1 MGALAVGLS
10 NPFPGLRPFNE
21 DEEYLFFGRENQIDT
36 MVDKLARTRFL
47 VVLGSSG
54 SGKSSLVNCGLRPAL
69 HRGLMGTAG
78 SAWRMAQFRPG
89 SAPLEAMAKALA
101 KDGVLFPGFKLQG
114 LTLDELIESTLRLSK
129 LGLVDI
135 YEQARL
141 NDGTNLLVVV
151 DQFEELFRY
160 RTLSTPQKTDEYGM
174 RQETTAFVNLLL
186 EAPKQRTC
194 SIYVVLTMRSDFLGD
209 CAQFPAL
216 PEAIN
221 EGHYLVPRMTRDD
234 RRAAIGGPVAVRGAE
249 ISPVL
254 LTRLVN
260 DVGDD
265 PDQLSILQHALNR
278 TWAKW
283 QEQDGIG
290 PLDLKHYEAI
300 GTMAAAL
307 DKHVEEAFAELS
319 DHRKQKICEKIFK
332 ALTDKGTDAR
342 GIRRPTKL
350 GTLHALCEADGT
362 GVKEVIDVFREA
374 QRSFLMPPASEEL
387 ADDTVIDIS
396 HESLMRIW
404 QRLDGWANEEVKS
417 AEMYRK
423 LRADAELYKLGQR
436 SLWRDPE
443 LPLALNWRAENRP
456 TEAWAELYGSGFS
469 QAMQFL
475 DESAKAQQRSRLWKR
490 IQWLG
495 ITTAAFLGVIIWGC
509 YIWQTKERLQN
520 RVNELEQ
527 KNPELQEEVKNLREK
542 NRSLRLES
550 AKLQRESQWL
560 QTTIQSTKEYH
571 ERLRNFA
578 DQLGLRNRELAER
591 EDGLK
596 NESSSLAA
604 ERDKLR
610 QEEDQLTKEADRLD
624 TENRDLRK
632 SLLAK
637 GFLPLVLPMVT
648 TEAMQL
654 PGIPKPHRYKARAF
668 PGRPPQ
674 PTPKPG
680 SGEVGE
686 PQERLKDLEE
696 QNLLFK
702 MLGDDLRADNQRL
715 AQEMADSST
724 TNKTLRAELAQLQ
737 SVENNL
743 DQEVASLQN
752 EAELLEGK
760 VNQLDLEN
768 DSLQMELWSLAAKNA
783 ALVQWSNHLGGDNQI
798 MKEALAHGRSPNA
811 GAARSGREVGA
822 NDARPI
828 PGELDVGEIR
838 AALKKSLEKQNND
851 PDAGVYR
858 QILADQGLD
867 PAKIP
872 GQTFVAKV
880 LEAYQRYPTK
890 RRAIYETVSRLL
902 PSQEPVQSQTPEETI
917 PLPPLPQ

>member
-21 DEEYLFFGRENQIDT
+21 DEEYLFFGRENEIDT
-36 MVDKLARTRFL
+36 MVDRLARTRFL

-69 HRGLMGTAG
+69 HRGLMGAAG

-89 SAPLEAMAKALA
+89 STPLEATAKALA
-101 KDGVLFPGFKLQG
+101 KDGVLFPGLKLQG

-141 NDGTNLLVVV
+141 KDGANLLVVV

-160 RTLSTPQKTDEYGM
+160 RALAAPQKTDEYGM

-194 SIYVVLTMRSDFLGD
+194 PIYVVLTMRSDFLGD

-234 RRAAIGGPVAVRGAE
+234 RRTAIGGPVALRGAE

-283 QEQDGIG
+283 EEQDGIG

-319 DHRKQKICEKIFK
+319 DNRKRKICEKIFK

-350 GTLHALCEADGT
+350 GTLRTLCEADET
-362 GVKEVIDVFREA
+362 GVKEVINVFREP

-387 ADDTVIDIS
+387 ADDKVIDIS

-404 QRLDGWANEEVKS
+404 QRLDGWADEEAKS
-417 AEMYRK
+417 AEIYRK
-423 LRADAELYKLGQR
+423 LRADAELYKLGER

-443 LPLALNWRAENRP
+443 LRIALNWRAGNQP
-456 TEAWAELYGSGFS
+456 TREWAELYGSGFS

-475 DESAKAQQRSRLWKR
+475 DESAKAQRRSRLWKR

-495 ITTAAFLGVIIWGC
+495 IITAAFVGVVIWA
-509 YIWQTKERLQN
+509 YSIWQTKENLQN

-527 KNPELQEEVKNLREK
+527 KNPELQEEVKNLRDK
-542 NRSLRLES
+542 NRSLRLEV
-550 AKLQRESQWL
+550 AKLQHESQWL

-571 ERLRNFA
+571 ERLRHFA
-578 DQLGLRNRELAER
+578 DQLGRRNRELAAR

-596 NESSSLAA
+596 NESSSFAA

-610 QEEDQLTKEADRLD
+610 REEDHLREEADRLE
-624 TENRDLRK
+624 TENRDLRED
-632 SLLAK
+632 LLAK
-637 GFLPLVLPMVT
+637 GFLPLPLPLPMVT
-648 TEAMQL
+648 REEPATSAEIKELDQRHIAF
-654 PGIPKPHRYKARAF
+654 PARPPKPT
-668 PGRPPQ
+668 
-674 PTPKPG
+674 PTPSSEEEDDLQK
-680 SGEVGE
+680 
-686 PQERLKDLEE
+686 RLKDLEE

-702 MLGDDLRADNQRL
+702 MLSDDLRAENQKL
-715 AQEMADSST
+715 SQEIADSST
-724 TNKTLRAELAQLQ
+724 TNKSLRAELAQLQ
-737 SVENNL
+737 SEENNL
-743 DQEVASLQN
+743 DQEVASLQK
-752 EAELLEGK
+752 ETERLQGK
-760 VNQLDLEN
+760 VNQLEFEN
-768 DSLQMELWSLAAKNA
+768 DTLQMEIWSLAAKNA
-783 ALVQWSNHLGGDNQI
+783 ALVQWSNHLSGDNQI
-798 MKEALAHGRSPNA
+798 MKEALARGP
-811 GAARSGREVGA
+811 
-822 NDARPI
+822 
-828 PGELDVGEIR
+828 
-838 AALKKSLEKQNND
+838 
-851 PDAGVYR
+851 
-858 QILADQGLD
+858 
-867 PAKIP
+867 
-872 GQTFVAKV
+872 
-880 LEAYQRYPTK
+880 
-890 RRAIYETVSRLL
+890 SR
-902 PSQEPVQSQTPEETI
+902 
-917 PLPPLPQ
+917 